1 MPELSSIGAMQIPK
15 GLIRFDKLDLCQ
27 PYHNAL
33 KVSIAASVS
42 VTIIGILST
51 LAGVLHWLIIP
62 ICFVI
67 SVVIFAVF
75 GIDSLI
81 LTRTPLGV
89 NMNHPFVDDDP
100 IGEAIVYV
108 QLSNG
113 EWHEMGEHRVRLV
126 SDDLIG
132 GYNLVEDNEDYK
144 TVGHFSNSK
153 KKTRVMKQVIIIN
166 QALGL
171 RDVVNGDVD
180 PIDDARERESLD
192 YGLLERE
199 WLDEEELIVDGP
211 LAKFINKE

>member
-1 MPELSSIGAMQIPK
+1 MGAMQIPK